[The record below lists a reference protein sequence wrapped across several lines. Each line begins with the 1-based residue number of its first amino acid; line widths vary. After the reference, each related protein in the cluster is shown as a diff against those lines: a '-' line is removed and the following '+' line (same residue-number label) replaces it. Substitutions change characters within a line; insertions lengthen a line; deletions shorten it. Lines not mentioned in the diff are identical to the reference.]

1 MVDVPA
7 VPSLMN
13 ELRRVSDDWLQIK
26 AGAEKR
32 FSLGFFDEAYLSRF
46 PIAVVE
52 RAGRIVAFANVL
64 PGPSKEE
71 LSVDLMRYGH
81 DAPREVIEALLVHVC
96 LWGQQQ
102 GYQWFSL
109 GMAPLS
115 GVEHSP
121 VASLWARAGEFLYEH
136 GRATY
141 HFRGLRAFKEK
152 FNPVW
157 EPHYLAYPGGL
168 SLPRALADAS
178 ALIAG
183 GYLRIVMK

>member
-1 MVDVPA
+1 VM
-7 VPSLMN
+7 S
-13 ELRRVSDDWLQIK
+13 ELRRVSDDWLRIK

-52 RAGRIVAFANVL
+52 REGQIVAFANL
-64 PGPSKEE
+64 LLGSNKEE
-71 LSVDLMRYGH
+71 LSVDLMRYGRN
-81 DAPREVIEALLVHVC
+81 APKEVIETLLVHVC
-96 LWGQQQ
+96 LWGQEQR
-102 GYQWFSL
+102 YHWCSL

-115 GVEHSP
+115 GIEHSP
-121 VASLWARAGEFLYEH
+121 VASLWGRVGEFLYQH
-136 GRATY
+136 GEAIY
-141 HFRGLRAFKEK
+141 HFRGLRGFKQK

-168 SLPRALADAS
+168 SLPRALTDAS